1 MSCIISAAGRRRV
14 LLASRF
20 LVPLLSLGNSGAHA
34 QQTASSEQLP
44 PIEVSAPTDANRT
57 RARPIFDEGAGAR
70 RVAPDPGPSNN
81 PAPGTGA
88 NVGLQGGGQGGG
100 GTPIRQFAGIVGAS
114 ATVITAEE
122 IAHSPAQTLQEIIAQ
137 VPGVQLTSLFGGVN
151 GAKTSV
157 DLRGF
162 GAFATSNSLVLING
176 RRLND
181 IDMAGVDFS
190 TIPRDSIER
199 IEITRGNSGAVLYGD
214 NAVGGV
220 INIVLKN
227 GVGGPPVA
235 IRGEA
240 GVGSF
245 NQRMASVS
253 AATNFG
259 PWSTSFYGNGI
270 KSDGYRENNALDQR
284 NGVGNINYTTPDL
297 KAFVTVTGDDQKLG
311 LPGGRIVDPSIG
323 VNELV
328 TARTAAAT
336 PFDYGN
342 QQGKSATAGFT
353 KTLMNGVDLIVDGGV
368 RKKDTQSGFFGTVP
382 FASPFPSFSS
392 TFNDAALQ
400 TWSITPRL
408 SVKNSIFGM
417 PSAILTGIDYY
428 DATFHQE
435 RGAFKGV
442 PPGHTYDLSQQTLA
456 GYWQHTL
463 GLLPTTDF
471 SYGARI
477 QNTRLSA
484 RDRYN
489 PDAPDCALFFNCS
502 AQAFPLDSNETQY
515 ALHAG
520 LEHRFNNVFSLFGRA
535 ARAFRTPNVDE
546 RVSSGPAF
554 GPPPFFDP
562 IPGNFQLKTQTSQ
575 DIEGGFRIKSG
586 GFQMQSSIYGMDLEN
601 EIHFNPALFFNVNLD
616 PTRRYGSETSAS
628 LRVSDSVLLRGGVA
642 YTRAVFR
649 EGPFAGNDVPLVSRY
664 TASGGVTWNIWKDY
678 VVADATVRAWSER
691 FMDNDQNNTQRRIPA
706 DATVDLRL
714 SGAYEHFFWSVSVNN
729 LFNALY
735 YDYAIA
741 STFTP
746 GRFSAYPLPGRTYMV
761 KAGATF

>member
-1 MSCIISAAGRRRV
+1 MSSTPATRQRRFWLASSFLVPILSLGISAAQ
-14 LLASRF
+14 
-20 LVPLLSLGNSGAHA
+20 A
-34 QQTASSEQLP
+34 QQAPSEQLP
-44 PIEVSAPTDANRT
+44 PIEVTSPTDPNRT
-57 RARPIFDEGAGAR
+57 RAKPTYDEGSTSR
-70 RVAPDPGPSNN
+70 RVVPAAAPSTGTR
-81 PAPGTGA
+81 PAAGTGS
-88 NVGLQGGGQGGG
+88 NVASQSASQGAGGSGD
-100 GTPIRQFAGIVGAS
+100 RQFSGIVGTAS
-114 ATVITAEE
+114 TVITAEE

-137 VPGVQLTSLFGGVN
+137 TPGVQLTSLFGGVN

-162 GAFATSNSLVLING
+162 GAFATSNTLVLING

-214 NAVGGV
+214 NAIGGV

-235 IRGEA
+235 MRAEA

-245 NQRMASVS
+245 NQRLANLS
-253 AATNFG
+253 ATTNYG
-259 PWSTSFYGNGI
+259 PWSTSFYGNAI

-284 NGVGNINYTTPDL
+284 NGVGNLNYTTPDL
-297 KAFVTVTGDDQKLG
+297 KAFLTVTGDDQKLG
-311 LPGGRIVDPSIG
+311 FPGGRLVDPSIG

-328 TARTAAAT
+328 TNRRGAAT

-342 QQGKSATAGFT
+342 QQGASATAGFT
-353 KTLMNGVDLIVDGGV
+353 KTILNGVDLIVDGGV
-368 RKKDTQSGFFGTVP
+368 RKKDTQSGFFGAIP

-392 TFNDAALQ
+392 TYNDASLQ

-408 SVKNSIFGM
+408 SIKNSILGV
-417 PSAILTGIDYY
+417 PSQILTGIDYY
-428 DATFHQE
+428 DATFRQD
-435 RGAFKGV
+435 RGAFKGLA
-442 PPGHTYDLSQQTLA
+442 PTHIYDLSQQTLA
-456 GYWQHTL
+456 GYWQHTV
-463 GLLPTTDF
+463 GLLSTTDF

-477 QNTRLSA
+477 QNTSLSA
-484 RDRYN
+484 RDQYDGN
-489 PDAPDCALFFNCS
+489 APGCAMFFNCS
-502 AQAFPLDSNETQY
+502 AQASPLDSNETQY

-520 LEHRFNNVFSLFGRA
+520 LEHRFNSVFSVFGRA
-535 ARAFRTPNVDE
+535 ARAFRTPTVDE
-546 RVSSGPAF
+546 RVASGPAF
-554 GPPPFFDP
+554 GPPPFFP
-562 IPGNFQLKTQTSQ
+562 AIPGDFKLKTQTSQ

-586 GFQMQSSIYGMDLEN
+586 GFQMQSSIYAMDLEN

-628 LRVSDSVLLRGGVA
+628 LRVSDSVTLRGGMA

-649 EGPFAGNDVPLVSRY
+649 EGPFAGRDVPLVSQY
-664 TASGGVTWNIWKDY
+664 TAMGGVTWNIWQNY
-678 VVADATVRAWSER
+678 LVFDATLRAWSER
-691 FMDNDQNNTQRRIPA
+691 FMDNDQANTQLPIPGSATA
-706 DATVDLRL
+706 DLKL
-714 SGAYEHFFWSVSVNN
+714 SGQYDRFFWSLSVNN

-741 STFTP
+741 SSFTP

>member
-1 MSCIISAAGRRRV
+1 MSFTNTAARRRRFW
-14 LLASRF
+14 LASSF
-20 LVPLLSLGNSGAHA
+20 LVPIVSLGISGAHA
-34 QQTASSEQLP
+34 QQTAAEPLP
-44 PIEVSAPTDANRT
+44 PIEITSPTDPNRT
-57 RARPIFDEGAGAR
+57 RAKPTYNEASTSR
-70 RVAPDPGPSNN
+70 RVVPAAVPSTGGR
-81 PAPGTGA
+81 PAAGIGSNTASQGVSQGA
-88 NVGLQGGGQGGG
+88 DGSGD
-100 GTPIRQFAGIVGAS
+100 RQFSGIVGSAS
-114 ATVITAEE
+114 TVITAEE

-137 VPGVQLTSLFGGVN
+137 TPGVQLTSLFGGVN

-162 GAFATSNSLVLING
+162 GAFATSNTLVLING

-235 IRGEA
+235 MRAEA
-240 GVGSF
+240 GIGSF

-253 AATNFG
+253 AALNSG
-259 PWSTSFYGNGI
+259 PWSTSFYGNAI

-284 NGVGNINYTTPDL
+284 NGVGNLNYTTPDL
-297 KAFVTVTGDDQKLG
+297 KAFLTVTGDDQKLG

-328 TARTAAAT
+328 TNRRGAAT

-342 QQGKSATAGFT
+342 QQGASATAGFT
-353 KTLMNGVDLIVDGGV
+353 KTLWNGAELIVDGGV
-368 RKKDTQSGFFGTVP
+368 RDKKTQSGFFGAIP

-392 TFNDAALQ
+392 TYNDASLQ

-408 SVKNSIFGM
+408 SIKNSILGV
-417 PSAILTGIDYY
+417 PSQILTGIDYY
-428 DATFHQE
+428 DATFRQD
-435 RGAFKGV
+435 RGAFKGLA
-442 PPGHTYDLSQQTLA
+442 PTHIYDLSQQMLA
-456 GYWQHTL
+456 GYWQQSV

-477 QNTRLSA
+477 QNTSLSA
-484 RDRYN
+484 RDRF
-489 PDAPDCALFFNCS
+489 DANAPGCAMFFNCS
-502 AQAFPLDSNETQY
+502 DQASPLDSNETQY
-515 ALHAG
+515 ALHVG
-520 LEHRFNNVFSLFGRA
+520 LEHRLSNTFSVFGRA
-535 ARAFRTPNVDE
+535 ARAFRTPTVDE
-546 RVSSGPAF
+546 RVSSGP
-554 GPPPFFDP
+554 FFV
-562 IPGNFQLKTQTSQ
+562 PGTFQLKTQTSH

-586 GFQMQSSIYGMDLEN
+586 GFQMQSSIYNMDLEN
-601 EIHFNPALFFNVNLD
+601 EIHFIPALFYNVNLG

-628 LRVSDSVLLRGGVA
+628 LRVSDSLSLRAGAA

-664 TASGGVTWNIWKDY
+664 TAMGGVTWNIWQNY
-678 VVADATVRAWSER
+678 LVFDATVRAWSER
-691 FMDNDQNNTQRRIPA
+691 VMDNDQANTQRRIPA
-706 DATVDLRL
+706 DATVDLKL
-714 SGAYEHFFWSVSVNN
+714 SGAYDRFFWSVGVNN

-741 STFTP
+741 SSFTP
-746 GRFSAYPLPGRTYMV
+746 GRFAAYPLPGRTFMV